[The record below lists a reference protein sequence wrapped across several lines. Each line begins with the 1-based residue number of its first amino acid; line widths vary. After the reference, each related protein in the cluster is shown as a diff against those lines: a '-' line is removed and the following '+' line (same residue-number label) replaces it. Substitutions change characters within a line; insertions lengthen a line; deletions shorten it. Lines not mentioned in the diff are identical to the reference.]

1 MDQRAVVLPRPGA
14 GQRDVGYLGSGD
26 GPATRLAAHG
36 GTALAQLEY
45 DGYTSED
52 SIRDSAW
59 ALRPIALDDLV
70 ESADLQTRV
79 DRKYMVPAKTFRL
92 LIAEL
97 GSSFRVLEIDG
108 QRTFDYESVYFDTP
122 DLLTYRAHLQRR
134 RRRFKARTRTYLDS
148 GLCMFEVK
156 TVGARGATVKD
167 RIKHSVQ
174 DRAVLT
180 DSARAFLGQTLFSAY
195 GQPIPP
201 GLQPMLINLY
211 RRTTFASPV
220 EGARLTCDVA
230 LSCHTERASM
240 HDRGQHVLVE
250 SKSANGSSEA
260 DQMLRR
266 LGVRP
271 ISISKYCVGIAGLH
285 PEVPANPWHTTL
297 GRYFEVPTLVH

>member
-1 MDQRAVVLPRPGA
+1 MDRRALLLPRPGT
-14 GQRDVGYLGSGD
+14 GQRGGAYLDAGD
-26 GPATRLAAHG
+26 GPAARVAGHG
-36 GTALAQLEY
+36 GSALAQTEY
-45 DGYTSED
+45 EDYSSED

-79 DRKYMVPAKTFRL
+79 DRKYFVPAKTFRL

-97 GSSFRVLEIDG
+97 GCTFRVLEIDG
-108 QRTFDYESVYFDTP
+108 QRTFAYESVYFDTP

-167 RIKHSVQ
+167 RIKHAVT

-180 DSARAFLGQTLFSAY
+180 DQARAFLGQTLYNAY
-195 GQPIPP
+195 GQPTPP

-240 HDRGQHVLVE
+240 HDRGSHVLVE

-271 ISISKYCVGIAGLH
+271 ISVSKYCVGIAALH

-297 GRYFEVPTLVH
+297 NRYFEVPTQVH